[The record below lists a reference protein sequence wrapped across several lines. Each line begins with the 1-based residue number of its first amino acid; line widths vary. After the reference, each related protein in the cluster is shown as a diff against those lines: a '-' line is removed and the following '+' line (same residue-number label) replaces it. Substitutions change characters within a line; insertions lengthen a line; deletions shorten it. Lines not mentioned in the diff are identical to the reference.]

1 MEKKDRIYELDL
13 IRALACLMII
23 SMHSPLPEEG
33 ENYGLFLSSISYLS
47 APGIG
52 LFFMVSGALLL
63 PIMEP
68 TSVFIKKRLIKIVI
82 PTLIWTCFYLLI
94 KLFYDGYQISLRDIL
109 SIPFSPQGN
118 SIFWFIYV
126 LIGIYLIA
134 PILSKWLEKA
144 SKREIEFYLL
154 LWVITLCYPY
164 LKLYLSINETET
176 GALYY
181 YSGYLGYFLLGYYLR
196 KYALQ
201 INSLLMCALFALALV
216 VPVVLKTAQMKVD
229 FYSMFWYLSLFVAI
243 MSAGWFVLFMRKGNT
258 SNIRMRALV
267 TNFSKCSFGIYLV
280 HIFIMRRILWHCTM
294 VQSIESYILQTIVI
308 IVLTALFS
316 WLVCYLICLLPIGQ
330 YLIGYSS
337 KKNNKSYRSC

>member
-1 MEKKDRIYELDL
+1 
-13 IRALACLMII
+13 MII
-23 SMHSPLPEEG
+23 SMHSPLPEGG
-33 ENYGLFLSSISYLS
+33 ENYGLFLSLLSYLS

-68 TSVFIKKRLIKIVI
+68 TSVFIKKRLTKIII

-94 KLFYDGYQISLRDIL
+94 KLFYDGHQITLQEVL

-126 LIGIYLIA
+126 LIGIYFLA
-134 PILSKWLEKA
+134 PILSRWLEKA

-154 LWVITLCYPY
+154 LWAITLCYPY
-164 LKLYLSINETET
+164 LKLFLNINETGT
-176 GALYY
+176 GILYY
-181 YSGYLGYFLLGYYLR
+181 YSGYLGYFILGYYLR
-196 KYALQ
+196 KNASK
-201 INSLLMCALFALALV
+201 INSLLMCALFAIALV
-216 VPVVLKTAQMKVD
+216 VPVALKATQMKVD

-243 MSAGWFVLFMRKGNT
+243 MSAGWLVLFMRKGNT
-258 SNIRMRALV
+258 SNVQIRALV

-280 HIFIMRRILWHCTM
+280 HIFIMRRILWHCTWI
-294 VQSIESYILQTIVI
+294 QSIESYILQTIVI

-316 WLVCYLICLLPIGQ
+316 WLVCYLISLLPIGQ

-337 KKNNKSYRSC
+337 KKNNKSYRSR